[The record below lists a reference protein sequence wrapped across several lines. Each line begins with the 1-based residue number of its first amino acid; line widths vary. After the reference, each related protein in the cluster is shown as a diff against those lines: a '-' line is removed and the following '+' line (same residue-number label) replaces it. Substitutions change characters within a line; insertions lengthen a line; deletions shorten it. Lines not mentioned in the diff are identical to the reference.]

1 MDSNQSSYQYHTG
14 RKRDSNETWNTSLY
28 SQYANLPA
36 YLRQNIWVVVNI
48 MAKKIDVL
56 TKPFPWEL
64 TISVYNKKTQ
74 EVQLV
79 ARYKTKAVS
88 YDRAKEMALE
98 KVAVTSVKDK
108 RKEGVCYFV
117 ERL

>member
-1 MDSNQSSYQYHTG
+1 
-14 RKRDSNETWNTSLY
+14 
-28 SQYANLPA
+28 
-36 YLRQNIWVVVNI
+36 
-48 MAKKIDVL
+48 MAKKFNVL
-56 TKPFPWEL
+56 KTTPFKWEL
-64 TISVYNKKTQ
+64 TISVYDKKTK

-79 ARYKTKAVS
+79 ARYKTGKPVL
-88 YDRAKEMALE
+88 YERAREMALE